1 MRAIVA
7 TRQGGPEV
15 LEAQDVP
22 QPEPDGRTLIRVRSA
37 GVNFADTLSTR
48 GLYAASPPPPFVPGL
63 EVAGEDLASGSPVMA
78 ILASGGY
85 AEVAAA
91 DPSLVFAADGLD
103 LAEAGGYP
111 LVTLTAYYALAE
123 ATRLR
128 AGESVL
134 VTAGAGGLGSTAIQV
149 ARALGAGRIT
159 AVASSPEKRAFALA
173 RGADAAIGYE
183 DEFPRAEVVFD
194 SVGGDLFAKCLEAV
208 PPLGRIALLGASSGT
223 PPEVPGFDTLRRRN
237 AGIFA
242 FSFGM
247 LRRADPALVART
259 ALPAME
265 LLRQRRVRPVVGEAL
280 PLAEAAAAHRRLVA
294 RQTVGKLVLIPGS

>member
-15 LEAQDVP
+15 LELQDVP
-22 QPEPDGRTLIRVRSA
+22 APESNGRTLIRVRSA
-37 GVNFADTLSTR
+37 GINFADTLSTR

-63 EVAGEDLASGSPVMA
+63 EVAGEDVASGSPVMA
-78 ILASGGY
+78 ILAAGGY
-85 AEVAAA
+85 AEVAVA

-103 LAEAGGYP
+103 LDQAGGYP

-123 ATRLR
+123 AARLR

-159 AVASSPEKRAFALA
+159 AVASTPEKRAFALA
-173 RGADAAIGYE
+173 HGADAAIGYE
-183 DEFPRAEVVFD
+183 DEFPLAEVMFE
-194 SVGGDLFAKCLEAV
+194 SVGGDVFLKCLAAMR
-208 PPLGRIALLGASSGT
+208 PLGRMALLGASGGT
-223 PPEVPGFDTLRRRN
+223 PPEVPGFDVLRRRN
-237 AGIFA
+237 IGIFA

-259 ALPAME
+259 AVPAIE
-265 LLRQRRVRPVVGEAL
+265 LLRQGKVRPAVGETL
-280 PLAEAAAAHRRLVA
+280 PLEQAAEAHRRLVS
-294 RQTVGKLVLIPGS
+294 RQTVGKLLLIP

>member
-15 LEAQDVP
+15 LELQEAP
-22 QPEPDGRTLIRVRSA
+22 APARGTLIRVRSA

-48 GLYAASPPPPFVPGL
+48 GLYAASPPPPFIPGL
-63 EVAGEDLASGSPVMA
+63 EVAGEDVVTGSPVMA
-78 ILASGGY
+78 ILAAGGY

-103 LAEAGGYP
+103 LARAGGYL

-123 ATRLR
+123 AARLR
-128 AGESVL
+128 PGESVL

-149 ARALGAGRIT
+149 ARALGAGRVT
-159 AVASSPEKRAFALA
+159 AVASTPAKRQFAVGQ
-173 RGADAAIGYE
+173 GADAAIGYE

-194 SVGGDLFAKCLEAV
+194 SVGGDVFPKALEAV
-208 PPLGRIALLGASSGT
+208 APLGRMALLGASSGT
-223 PPEVPGFDTLRRRN
+223 PPEVPGFDSLRRRN
-237 AGIFA
+237 VGIFA

-247 LRRADPALVART
+247 LRRAEPTLVART
-259 ALPAME
+259 AVPAIE
-265 LLRQRRVRPVVGEAL
+265 LLRAGKVKPPVGQTL
-280 PLAEAAAAHRRLVA
+280 PLEQAAEAHRRLLS
-294 RQTVGKLVLIPGS
+294 RESVGKLILTP